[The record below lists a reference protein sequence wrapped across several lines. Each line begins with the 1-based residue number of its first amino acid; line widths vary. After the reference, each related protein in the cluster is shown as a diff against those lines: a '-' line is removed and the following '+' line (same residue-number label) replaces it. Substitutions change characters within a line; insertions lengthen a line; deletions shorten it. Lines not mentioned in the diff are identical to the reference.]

1 MDRALASEASRPGS
15 TPGGRT
21 NLCKTNLSNPMS
33 ILISRLKSCN
43 ICPRNCKVNR
53 LEGKTGYCKTGLDF
67 SVASY
72 NVHHGEE
79 PPISGT
85 NGSGAIFFA
94 NCNLS
99 CVFCQNYPISQLG
112 NGKPC
117 NIKKLTE
124 IMLELEQ
131 KGVHNIN
138 LVTPTH
144 ISAQIAI
151 AIKKAK
157 LQGLKIPV
165 VYNTN
170 GYDSVETLKA
180 LDGLIDIYLPDAKY
194 SKNTNSKKYSNA
206 NNYWQINKKA
216 LTEMHRQVGKLKINK
231 NGIATKG
238 LIIRHLL
245 LPKNISGTKEVIRF
259 IANKISKDTFV
270 SFMAQYHPAYNA
282 FKYKELNRKITT
294 KEYSSATQ
302 ALEEFGITN
311 GWVQEL

>member
-1 MDRALASEASRPGS
+1 MPS
-15 TPGGRT
+15 
-21 NLCKTNLSNPMS
+21 
-33 ILISRLKSCN
+33 LISSLKSCT

-53 LEGKTGYCKTGLDF
+53 LEGKTGYCKTALNF
-67 SVASY
+67 NIASH
-72 NVHHGEE
+72 NIHHGEE

-85 NGSGAIFFA
+85 KGSGTIFFT

-117 NIKKLTE
+117 NVEKLTE

-144 ISAQIAI
+144 LSAQIAE

-157 LQGLKIPV
+157 LKGLKIPI

-170 GYDSVETLKA
+170 GYDSVKTLKA

-194 SKNTNSKKYSNA
+194 SKNKNSKKYSNSS
-206 NNYWQINKKA
+206 NYWQVNKKA
-216 LTEMHRQVGKLKINK
+216 LIEMHRQVGELKINK
-231 NGIATKG
+231 AGIATKG

-245 LPKNISGTKEVIRF
+245 LPKNISGTKEVLHF
-259 IANKISKDTFV
+259 IAQKISKNTFV
-270 SFMAQYHPAYNA
+270 SFMSQYHPAHNA
-282 FKYKELNRKITT
+282 AKYKELNRKITQ
-294 KEYSSATQ
+294 KEYFSA
-302 ALEEFGITN
+302 AKFLDEYGITN

>member
-1 MDRALASEASRPGS
+1 MS
-15 TPGGRT
+15 
-21 NLCKTNLSNPMS
+21 NL
-33 ILISRLKSCN
+33 IFRLKSCN

-72 NVHHGEE
+72 NVHKGEE

-85 NGSGAIFFA
+85 NGSGTIFFA

-117 NIKKLTE
+117 NIKKLTK

-144 ISAQIAI
+144 LSAQIAI

-157 LQGLKIPV
+157 LQGLKIPI

-170 GYDSVETLKA
+170 GYDSVKTLKA

-194 SKNTNSKKYSNA
+194 SKSANSKKYSNA
-206 NNYWQINKKA
+206 RDYWQVNKKA
-216 LTEMHRQVGKLKINK
+216 LVEMHRQVGELKINK

-259 IANKISKDTFV
+259 IANKISKNTFV
-270 SFMAQYHPAYNA
+270 SFMTQYHPAYKA
-282 FKYKELNRKITT
+282 FKYKELSRKITQ
-294 KEYSSATQ
+294 KEYSLTAQ
-302 ALEEFGITN
+302 ALDEFGIIN